1 METMPDKGITN
12 AITYNFLNLPTQI
25 DQNTNTTTYLYRA
38 DGVKLKKTYN
48 LVNAAGSKIINTEY
62 LDGFQYST
70 PNIEPIRNALQEQDE
85 VTMSIAQAGNE
96 EAFAVFDDRL
106 LIPGNPP
113 GEIPLT
119 LSFFPTA
126 EGFYDYE
133 NLRYIYQY
141 KDHLGNVRVSY
152 VQNSEGDLEIM
163 DTNDYYPFG
172 MSFIKNNTNSYYDPM
187 AIPYNYKYNG
197 KELQETGMYD
207 YGWRHYMPDVG
218 RWMQLDPLVED
229 TEDPYAYV
237 YNNPIS
243 LTDPDGRAPDDGD
256 ESCCK
261 NLQGFLSAVV
271 DNVTGVTNLVGK
283 YNDGSTSYKNGVLS
297 GNIASV
303 VAGAII
309 AADGTTKVVGGTA
322 GLVTSGLV
330 STTGVGAVAGGPGAV
345 VSGGVIVTGAVEGVA
360 GSWLMSNA
368 SKNMQSNKNSGNSST
383 KNNSSNTSNKVEK
396 SKTTTT
402 VGKEGKYTKT
412 TEVRPSKQS
421 PGQSRAEYTRVKN
434 KDGKVIKTYKDSYDR
449 ANNFQHRKPLTGGP
463 EGR

>member
-1 METMPDKGITN
+1 MNHLSTN
-12 AITYNFLNLPTQI
+12 A
-25 DQNTNTTTYLYRA
+25 
-38 DGVKLKKTYN
+38 G
-48 LVNAAGSKIINTEY
+48 
-62 LDGFQYST
+62 
-70 PNIEPIRNALQEQDE
+70 
-85 VTMSIAQAGNE
+85 
-96 EAFAVFDDRL
+96 
-106 LIPGNPP
+106 
-113 GEIPLT
+113 
-119 LSFFPTA
+119 
-126 EGFYDYE
+126 
-133 NLRYIYQY
+133 
-141 KDHLGNVRVSY
+141 SY
-152 VQNSEGDLEIM
+152 VGNS
-163 DTNDYYPFG
+163 
-172 MSFIKNNTNSYYDPM
+172 SYK
-187 AIPYNYKYNG
+187 NYKYNG

-434 KDGKVIKTYKDSYDR
+434 KDG
-449 ANNFQHRKPLTGGP
+449 
-463 EGR
+463 